1 MIIKVFGSSPTLDA
15 PPPNGLKDDTQ
26 PIGPNTVMQH
36 LDKFW
41 TLTRFD
47 NSCGF
52 RRAFDVRLLAL
63 ASLSNYLSN
72 HMWIVENGVRMR
84 PG

>member
-1 MIIKVFGSSPTLDA
+1 MTAAAYDYKGLMVVAYPGRT
-15 PPPNGLKDDTQ
+15 PPNGLKDDTWL
-26 PIGPNTVMQH
+26 IGPNTVMQH

-63 ASLSNYLSN
+63 ASLLN
-72 HMWIVENGVRMR
+72 
-84 PG
+84 